1 MNPLLNSCLENVI
14 PVLKRLINSYYK
26 IFNQFLYFPLL
37 VKFFK
42 GYFTIK
48 CLSFLLEIINF
59 LEPVWFQ
66 TRWFLYKST
75 FSCHSQDLQIIWCL
89 SWWKSCVSG
98 YLKSMRQSLEQRSL
112 YKLKQN
118 GTPGNLLETLTNF
131 LKDR

>member
-1 MNPLLNSCLENVI
+1 MNPLFNSCLENVI

-75 FSCHSQDLQIIWCL
+75 FSCHSQDLQIIYACPDERAVFLDISKAYDKVWNKGL
-89 SWWKSCVSG
+89 
-98 YLKSMRQSLEQRSL
+98 L

-118 GTPGNLLETLTNF
+118 GILGNLLETLTNF
-131 LKDR
+131 FKDR